1 MIALRPALEDRLSTC
16 DGELRYEL
24 QRTQKLPA
32 VFIGFVETSANDRVT
47 IDLAVAWATL
57 PADRA
62 MSWWAARLRVIGVR
76 HPSTRS
82 IPPPRC
88 RQPTCCPIGPPTERC
103 RTGTPMNVLS

>member
-82 IPPPRC
+82 IPHRGAANRPAARSVLPPSGAVPVHR
-88 RQPTCCPIGPPTERC
+88 
-103 RTGTPMNVLS
+103 

>member
-57 PADRA
+57 PADA
-62 MSWWAARLRVIGVR
+62 
-76 HPSTRS
+76 P
-82 IPPPRC
+82 
-88 RQPTCCPIGPPTERC
+88 
-103 RTGTPMNVLS
+103 